1 MKETSGLEEILFN
14 FLGIPR
20 RRNAAIGN
28 QSVKCSKALDLTVD
42 SPDCILCVHL
52 LAVYIADI
60 SRRILNEFIE
70 TRKSLAKDG
79 NVFFDLFLGS

>member
-1 MKETSGLEEILFN
+1 MTEISGLEEILFN
-14 FLGIPR
+14 LVGISS

-42 SPDCILCVHL
+42 GPDCILCVHL

-70 TRKSLAKDG
+70 TKKSLHKDG